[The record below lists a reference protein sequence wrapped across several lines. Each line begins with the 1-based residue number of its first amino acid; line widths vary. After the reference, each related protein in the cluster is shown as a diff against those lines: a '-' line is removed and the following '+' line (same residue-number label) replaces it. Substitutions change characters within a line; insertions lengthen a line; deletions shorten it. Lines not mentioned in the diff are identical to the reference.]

1 VKRVVQVRPN
11 AFRAMGAVG
20 LAYCMF
26 PDDVD
31 LASGLSDEERCALA
45 EFVAKHLPD
54 DREHAETAC
63 KFVDQV
69 DGALKLFRC
78 GALPAASRNAAK
90 RKISLLRKAATALA
104 EAWKRVEAD
113 APLLAAVKD
122 ATGIGRRPRRYRNR
136 TVDALDEPCPK
147 EMFLRE
153 GLGRLSADLEF
164 LLEVFHGCTVRKN
177 PFGHACIFE
186 IGLAWQ
192 DATRKVAT
200 LTRSDANNPSP
211 FEQCIRLVISK
222 AEIGDDVVRSAVA
235 VATYKSTKNADGKR
249 RRGG

>member
-1 VKRVVQVRPN
+1 VKRVVQVRP
-11 AFRAMGAVG
+11 RALGAIA

-26 PDDVD
+26 PASVG

-45 EFVAKHLPD
+45 EFVAKHLLD

-63 KFVDQV
+63 DEFVDLV

-90 RKISLLRKAATALA
+90 RKIGLLRKAATTLA
-104 EAWKRVEAD
+104 EAWKRIEAD
-113 APLLAAVKD
+113 AVLLAAVKD
-122 ATGIGRRPRRYRNR
+122 ATGIGHQPRRYRNR
-136 TVDALDEPCPK
+136 TVDALEEPCPK

-153 GLGRLSADLEF
+153 GLGRLSAKLEV
-164 LLEVFHGCTVRKN
+164 LLEIFHGCTVRKN

-192 DATRKVAT
+192 EATGKIAT
-200 LTRSDANNPSP
+200 ITRSDANNPSP
-211 FEQCIRLVISK
+211 FEQMIRLVISR
-222 AEIGDDVVRSAVA
+222 AEIGDDIVRSALA
-235 VATYKSTKNADGKR
+235 VATYKSTKKR
-249 RRGG
+249 RRAGPASGG